1 MSWQTA
7 LALGRISNLP
17 TVWTNVLAGIV
28 LAGGL
33 ANGNLPV
40 PQAAAALVSLSLLYI
55 AGMYLN
61 DAFDCEFDRQHRPER
76 PIPSGNVR
84 VGLVFAV
91 GLGLLGSGVAL
102 LALCGTR
109 AAFSAAVLAGVIVL
123 YDFWHKDNP
132 ASPLLMG
139 ACRLLAYVSAGLV
152 IAPSLPDDLWVAAL
166 VSFAWLIGLTY
177 VAKQETMTRVG
188 NLWPLVFLAAPVVY
202 GVVHVGNGP
211 MVLLLT
217 VGLAAWAAML
227 VLRLV
232 RQGKPAIPGVVVG
245 LIAGI
250 SLVDAIFAATHGS
263 VAVAVIAVAAFCLT
277 LVLQR
282 WVSGT

>member
-33 ANGNLPV
+33 VNGDLPIRE
-40 PQAAAALVSLSLLYI
+40 ALAALAGMSLLYT

-61 DAFDCEFDRQHRPER
+61 DAFDREFDRQHRPER
-76 PIPSGNVR
+76 PIPSGKVSAT
-84 VGLVFAV
+84 LVFAV
-91 GLGLLGSGVAL
+91 GFALLGGGVAM
-102 LALCGTR
+102 LALCSAR
-109 AAFSAAVLAGVIVL
+109 AALAAAVLAAVIVL
-123 YDFWHKDNP
+123 YDVWHKGNP

-139 ACRLLAYVSAGLV
+139 ACRLLAYVAAGLAV
-152 IAPSLPDDLWVAAL
+152 APAVPEGLWIAAL
-166 VSFAWLIGLTY
+166 VSLCWLIGLTY

-188 NLWPLVFLAAPVVY
+188 NLWPLLFLAAPVVY
-202 GVVHVGNGP
+202 GAIHAGDRPVVL
-211 MVLLLT
+211 VLT
-217 VGLAAWAAML
+217 IGLAAWATSL
-227 VLRLV
+227 VLKLV
-232 RQGKPAIPGVVVG
+232 RRGKPAIPQVVVG

-250 SLVDAIFAATHGS
+250 SLVDAMFAATNGAM
-263 VAVAVIAVAAFCLT
+263 VIAVLAVAAFGLT
-277 LVLQR
+277 LGLQR